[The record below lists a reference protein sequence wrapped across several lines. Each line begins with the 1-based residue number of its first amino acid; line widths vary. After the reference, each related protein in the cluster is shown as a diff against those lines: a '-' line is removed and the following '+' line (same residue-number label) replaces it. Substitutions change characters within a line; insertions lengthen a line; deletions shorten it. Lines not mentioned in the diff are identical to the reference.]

1 MKKDNDSLRVLLK
14 KELLISLKTPSAYV
28 VIVVFLLISGYMF
41 ADSLFLNNVA
51 TLRPFFSLT
60 TILFLFFI
68 PALTMRAFSEE
79 FKTGT
84 IEIISTHPVSR
95 AKLVSAKSMSGLIIV
110 VASLIPTVI
119 YFIVIAAAGDIDAG
133 TVFSGYI
140 GLLLLA
146 AGYVSV
152 GIFASSLTENQV
164 AAFIISLFLLFI
176 FFVLDKVTSLT
187 TGQYAFIL
195 QYISS
200 DFHLENF
207 YKGVIDLRD
216 LVYFCGVTA
225 FFSVLTTK
233 WMELKSK

>member
-1 MKKDNDSLRVLLK
+1 MKKNNDSLKVLLK
-14 KELLISLKTPSAYV
+14 KEILVSLKTPSAYV
-28 VIVVFLLISGYMF
+28 VIVVFLLISGYLL
-41 ADSLFLNNVA
+41 ADNLFLNNVA
-51 TLRPFFSLT
+51 TLRPFFSWT
-60 TILFLFFI
+60 TIMFLFFV

-79 FKTGT
+79 FKGGT
-84 IEIISTHPVSR
+84 IEIISTHPVSKAR
-95 AKLVSAKSMSGLIIV
+95 LVSAKILSALIIV
-110 VASLIPTVI
+110 VASLIPTVV
-119 YFIVIAAAGDIDAG
+119 YFVVIASLGEIDGG
-133 TVFSGYI
+133 TVLSGYI

-146 AGYVSV
+146 AGYISV
-152 GIFASSLTENQV
+152 GVFASSLTENQV

-176 FFVLDKVTSLT
+176 FFALDKVTSLT
-187 TGQYAFIL
+187 TGQFAYIL

-216 LVYFCGVTA
+216 VIYFCGVTA